1 MSFFNKVSNIWKSM
15 GFKESDKMKDLKGQ
29 YEKSCAREKSLESD
43 LVEEKR
49 RKVYL
54 KVSYQHECPH
64 LGLIKS
70 KGGTGINDYYARCS
84 YCKAEVYDHSG
95 CINYLNT
102 LIDLLNKSPKMIE
115 AYKLYLES
123 KDKQTTKDTGHL
135 FMSTQDMIKDLTA
148 LRNEIA
154 EVKSTNFNKVL
165 KTNLVDKEEGNSSV
179 TQ

>member
-15 GFKESDKMKDLKGQ
+15 GFKESDKMIHLKEM
-29 YEKSCAREKSLESD
+29 YERSCAREKSLESD
-43 LVEEKR
+43 LVDEKR

-135 FMSTQDMIKDLTA
+135 FMSTQDMIQDLTA

-154 EVKSTNFNKVL
+154 ETKSTTFNKAL
-165 KTNLVDKEEGNSSV
+165 KNNLVDKEEGNSSE
-179 TQ
+179 TN

>member
-15 GFKESDKMKDLKGQ
+15 GFKESDKMVHLKEM
-29 YEKSCAREKSLESD
+29 YERSCAREKSLESD
-43 LVEEKR
+43 LV
-49 RKVYL
+49 
-54 KVSYQHECPH
+54 
-64 LGLIKS
+64 
-70 KGGTGINDYYARCS
+70 
-84 YCKAEVYDHSG
+84 DHSG

-154 EVKSTNFNKVL
+154 ETKSTTFNKAL
-165 KTNLVDKEEGNSSV
+165 KNNLVDKEEGNSSE
-179 TQ
+179 TN